1 MPEGSEGEGRT
12 PRRAT
17 ATLSPCPRCRLL
29 RGTRGRRG
37 RPALWPQ
44 HEGWRQGPAVTRL
57 ERRFRLRRRG
67 EGTGPRWQALW
78 DAAVGGTPRAGQ
90 GRLCGTAG
98 LAVSSEWPSG
108 MAGRGDHFRDRDRLP
123 ACPSPRGPPG
133 KAAVCGARGH
143 LGAAND
149 LRLPPGPDEHGALPA
164 TGLRL
169 AGPSGRGSRGGVCA
183 RSQGIGV
190 LLPWTG
196 APSEKRRVAA
206 AAGAPASRG
215 LECSVGQDHGALRMW
230 GQSNEAWN
238 CGSSAERPVPGPP
251 NADLRRPTEA
261 GHRAAVTATATPNQ
275 RPKR

>member
-1 MPEGSEGEGRT
+1 MPPWRWRTGGSVPGGSEGEGRT

-17 ATLSPCPRCRLL
+17 ATLSPRPRCRLL

-67 EGTGPRWQALW
+67 EGTGPRGQALW

-98 LAVSSEWPSG
+98 LAVSSKWPSG
-108 MAGRGDHFRDRDRLP
+108 MAGRGDRFRDRDRLP

-143 LGAAND
+143 LGDAND

-183 RSQGIGV
+183 RSQGAGCCCPGQAH
-190 LLPWTG
+190 LLKSEGSPRLQVRRPPGGWSALSARTTG
-196 APSEKRRVAA
+196 PSECGGKATRPGIVAA
-206 AAGAPASRG
+206 PQ
-215 LECSVGQDHGALRMW
+215 SVPSLVRPMPTSEGQLRQ
-230 GQSNEAWN
+230 G
-238 CGSSAERPVPGPP
+238 
-251 NADLRRPTEA
+251 TE
-261 GHRAAVTATATPNQ
+261 Q
-275 RPKR
+275 R